1 MPRPSRPSGSRSAP
15 RPSAPR
21 EGEGRTP
28 REIYAER
35 SRKRREA
42 AAAASASSAASK
54 GRGRSK
60 RRRPAAPRSAGRRPG
75 ASAERPAAPSAATGG
90 KTKPRGRASG
100 GKRSASDRAPG
111 RVSFGG
117 LDVSVRLLALSMV
130 AVFILMMLVPS
141 VYAWWQQE
149 RELADIRAQVAA
161 AEQRNADM
169 RKQLDLWSDPN
180 YISTQARERLGF
192 VRPGETQYT
201 VVDPGPEYQD
211 SAQVNAAPAQG
222 PARPW
227 VQQVAILL
235 GRADRP
241 PQTAAAQP
249 QAPAQDGDQ
258 AESGR

>member
-1 MPRPSRPSGSRSAP
+1 MPRPSRPRSAP

-42 AAAASASSAASK
+42 AAAASASSTGSK
-54 GRGRSK
+54 ERGRSK
-60 RRRPAAPRSAGRRPG
+60 RRGPASPRSAGRRPG
-75 ASAERPAAPSAATGG
+75 AAVERPTSQPAAAGG

-100 GKRSASDRAPG
+100 GKRMAPG

-235 GRADRP
+235 GRADQP

-249 QAPAQDGDQ
+249 QAPAQDGDD

>member
-1 MPRPSRPSGSRSAP
+1 MPRPPRPSGPRSASH
-15 RPSAPR
+15 PSAPR

-42 AAAASASSAASK
+42 AAAASASSTGSK
-54 GRGRSK
+54 ERGRSK
-60 RRRPAAPRSAGRRPG
+60 RRGSTASRSAGRRP
-75 ASAERPAAPSAATGG
+75 AAPPAASGG
-90 KTKPRGRASG
+90 KAKPRGRASG
-100 GKRSASDRAPG
+100 KERPVSDRARG

-117 LDVSVRLLALSMV
+117 LDVSVRLLAMSMV

-141 VYAWWQQE
+141 VYEWWQQE
-149 RELADIRAQVAA
+149 RELAGIRAQVAA

-227 VQQVAILL
+227 VQQMAILL
-235 GRADRP
+235 GRADQP

-249 QAPAQDGDQ
+249 QAPAQDGDK

>member
-1 MPRPSRPSGSRSAP
+1 MSRPSRPRSAP

-42 AAAASASSAASK
+42 AAAASASSTGPK
-54 GRGRSK
+54 ERGRSK
-60 RRRPAAPRSAGRRPG
+60 RRGPASPRSAGRRPG
-75 ASAERPAAPSAATGG
+75 AAVERPTSPPAGAGG

-100 GKRSASDRAPG
+100 GKRTAPEGGAPG

-235 GRADRP
+235 GRADQP

-249 QAPAQDGDQ
+249 QAPAQDGDD

>member
-1 MPRPSRPSGSRSAP
+1 M
-15 RPSAPR
+15 
-21 EGEGRTP
+21 
-28 REIYAER
+28 
-35 SRKRREA
+35 
-42 AAAASASSAASK
+42 
-54 GRGRSK
+54 
-60 RRRPAAPRSAGRRPG
+60 
-75 ASAERPAAPSAATGG
+75 
-90 KTKPRGRASG
+90 
-100 GKRSASDRAPG
+100 
-111 RVSFGG
+111 SFGG
-117 LDVSVRLLALSMV
+117 LDVSVRLLAMSMV

-227 VQQVAILL
+227 VQQMAILL
-235 GRADRP
+235 GRADQP

-249 QAPAQDGDQ
+249 QAPAQDGDK